1 MSLAGFPGR
10 TDMESG
16 LREWSQTENAVLLDV
31 RAPGEYRQGHLPGS
45 VNLPLALLDS
55 ADEVIPDMD
64 TPVYVYCQ
72 SGGRSRRA
80 AAMLS
85 EMGYSCV
92 KDLGGLDD
100 CPGKVEQ

>member
-1 MSLAGFPGR
+1 MGFFDFFRQPDINAGVTQFQ
-10 TDMESG
+10 
-16 LREWSQTENAVLLDV
+16 QTAGAVLLDV

-100 CPGKVEQ
+100 YPGKVEK

>member
-10 TDMESG
+10 MDMESG

-31 RAPGEYRQGHLPGS
+31 RAPGEYHQGHLPGS

-55 ADEVIPDMD
+55 ADEIIPEPD
-64 TPVYVYCQ
+64 TPVFVYCQ

-80 AAMLS
+80 AAMLA
-85 EMGYSCV
+85 EMGYACV

-100 CPGKVEQ
+100 YPGKVEQ